1 LMTYKGFKNYEQEK
15 LIVFEFVN
23 NSNVFYGLAT
33 SQEMLIR
40 NIYMNIGELKEI
52 INITLALYWMI
63 LDINN
68 KIINLELTL
77 DCLFTKYWLYTGYLV
92 AVFFDILAITQH
104 NTQNKIN

>member
-1 LMTYKGFKNYEQEK
+1 MYST
-15 LIVFEFVN
+15 IVFW
-23 NSNVFYGLAT
+23 GKRRLAT

-52 INITLALYWMI
+52 INIILALYWMI

-92 AVFFDILAITQH
+92 TG
-104 NTQNKIN
+104 NTNEREGSGRMKDWGLGGFG